1 MTTNDH
7 KIFDAIL
14 DDKEKGFRMLMAK
27 YEKPVYWYIRRIV
40 EGHDDAQD
48 ATQETFMCVFR
59 SIDQCRDTNSLRS
72 WIFRIATN
80 EALRLVRSRREVN
93 IPIDENRRKV
103 DNVTADNYVDYTDL
117 EEVKLQKAISSL
129 PTKQQMAFNMRYY
142 ENMDYREI
150 AKAME
155 SSVSAVKSNYHFAK
169 SKIIKYLSAAAAAV
183 ALLIVAADVWWLD
196 MAHRP
201 ATITT
206 EDVDKAFDQLSSEEQ
221 DYILNTYQDD
231 VFMDEDDI

>member
-1 MTTNDH
+1 
-7 KIFDAIL
+7 
-14 DDKEKGFRMLMAK
+14 
-27 YEKPVYWYIRRIV
+27 
-40 EGHDDAQD
+40 
-48 ATQETFMCVFR
+48 
-59 SIDQCRDTNSLRS
+59 
-72 WIFRIATN
+72 
-80 EALRLVRSRREVN
+80 
-93 IPIDENRRKV
+93 
-103 DNVTADNYVDYTDL
+103 
-117 EEVKLQKAISSL
+117 
-129 PTKQQMAFNMRYY
+129 MAFNMRYY

-206 EDVDKAFDQLSSEEQ
+206 EDVDKAFGQLSSEEQ

>member
-1 MTTNDH
+1 M
-7 KIFDAIL
+7 
-14 DDKEKGFRMLMAK
+14 R
-27 YEKPVYWYIRRIV
+27 
-40 EGHDDAQD
+40 
-48 ATQETFMCVFR
+48 VFR

-221 DYILNTYQDD
+221 DYILNT
-231 VFMDEDDI
+231 